1 MGNRDKHL
9 LTQLDTIAK
18 GLSET
23 LAPFCEVVVH
33 DLTNPEHAI
42 LSIHNNLSGR
52 KVGDPATELGL
63 ARIMSPEFPNLIT
76 NYANQF
82 ADGRPAKST
91 SIGIKDEEGQY
102 VAALCMNIDLTLFRG
117 MQSALEHFAKIE
129 TDSIIENLEPN
140 GTEAI
145 RKYID
150 QFASKHA
157 TTPRMLKLNERKQLI
172 QELKNNGLLEI
183 KKGGGNGCPTFR
195 YIQSQCL
202 FVCKRNLICQI
213 EVIIFVQGLTLL
225 NMFLIM
231 LSTQFV

>member
-76 NYANQF
+76 TML
-82 ADGRPAKST
+82 T
-91 SIGIKDEEGQY
+91 SLQM
-102 VAALCMNIDLTLFRG
+102 VALQKAPR
-117 MQSALEHFAKIE
+117 SALKMK
-129 TDSIIENLEPN
+129 
-140 GTEAI
+140 
-145 RKYID
+145 R
-150 QFASKHA
+150 AS
-157 TTPRMLKLNERKQLI
+157 T
-172 QELKNNGLLEI
+172 
-183 KKGGGNGCPTFR
+183 
-195 YIQSQCL
+195 
-202 FVCKRNLICQI
+202 
-213 EVIIFVQGLTLL
+213 
-225 NMFLIM
+225 
-231 LSTQFV
+231 

>member
-1 MGNRDKHL
+1 MLYARFEIVIKSLGGNTLGNRDKHL

-23 LAPFCEVVVH
+23 LFPFCEVVVH

-52 KVGDPATELGL
+52 KIGDPATELGL
-63 ARIMSPEFPNLIT
+63 ARIMSPEFPNLIS

-91 SIGIKDEEGQY
+91 SIGIKDEKGQY

-117 MQSALEHFAKIE
+117 MQSALDQFTKIE
-129 TDSIIENLEPN
+129 TDNIIENLEPN

-157 TTPRMLKLNERKQLI
+157 TTPRMLKLNERKKLI
-172 QELKNNGLLEI
+172 YELKNNGLLDI
-183 KKGGGNGCPTFR
+183 KKAVETVAQHLGISRASAYLYVKET
-195 YIQSQCL
+195 
-202 FVCKRNLICQI
+202 
-213 EVIIFVQGLTLL
+213 
-225 NMFLIM
+225 
-231 LSTQFV
+231 